1 MFNARM
7 LTSLEKTGTTPYPL
21 NKKQSWLNMSTK
33 RKITFNDTVQIPK
46 IATGTVTFEMAHV
59 KLDQKRLNKIEKLF
73 NETLKKVAN
82 VLK

>member
-1 MFNARM
+1 M
-7 LTSLEKTGTTPYPL
+7 S
-21 NKKQSWLNMSTK
+21 KQ

-59 KLDQKRLNKIEKLF
+59 NLDQKRLNKIEKLF
-73 NETLKKVAN
+73 NETLKKVKN

>member
-1 MFNARM
+1 M
-7 LTSLEKTGTTPYPL
+7 S
-21 NKKQSWLNMSTK
+21 KQ
-33 RKITFNDTVQIPK
+33 RKVTFNDTIQIPK

-73 NETLKKVAN
+73 NETLKKVEN